1 MVRRRFPLAARV
13 GFGDINSPLAKHWF
27 SRFGGHPWQAT
38 EKVISLMASI
48 DETTIAGMA
57 YRPNV
62 GIMLVNGKGKVWLGR
77 RIVQGQHDETEA
89 QASLWQM
96 PQGGIDEGETPI
108 MAARRELREETGIE
122 ATGVLAQ
129 TKGWLY
135 YDLPRDMIGRA
146 LKGQY
151 RGQKQKWFLMRFNG
165 RDHEIDLQ
173 ANGHEVEFDAWRWA
187 DIDELARLV
196 VPFKRAVYKRV
207 VEAFKPVIKALPD
220 LRAKS

>member
-1 MVRRRFPLAARV
+1 
-13 GFGDINSPLAKHWF
+13 
-27 SRFGGHPWQAT
+27 
-38 EKVISLMASI
+38 MASI

-151 RGQKQKWFLMRFNG
+151 RGQKQKWFLMRFTG